1 MYIKEL
7 TETDEEKRE
16 RSVEDNV
23 DDGDKAVLV
32 SRGNVIVLTT
42 KRAFVGV
49 GARALFYPTL
59 VYNVVRN
66 KLESEFRWW
75 DRVAE
80 FILLGAVPFPSD
92 VPQLKEL
99 GVCGVITLNEPYE
112 TLVPSSLY
120 KSYCI
125 DHLVIA
131 TRDYCFAPS
140 MEAICQAVEFI
151 HRNASLG
158 KTTYVHCKAG
168 RGRSTTI
175 VICYLVQHKNMT
187 PEAAYSYV
195 RSIRPRVLLA
205 AAQWKAVVEYY
216 HVKVL
221 NTQSCLTD
229 ATSALIPRNVKQV
242 CSGNVVVFDDGSMV
256 VVTHSDLE
264 GYNDDD
270 SRSRRSVKVNG
281 NELWAAAA
289 DLSMVYRVKV
299 VGQAAMARIS
309 CLWLGLR
316 EDQKLSGKNLSMGG
330 ISVDISVY

>member
-1 MYIKEL
+1 MYIEELIEKE
-7 TETDEEKRE
+7 E
-16 RSVEDNV
+16 RLVGSVN
-23 DDGDKAVLV
+23 DGDKEIVV

-42 KRAFVGV
+42 KMAVVGV

-59 VYNVVRN
+59 IYNVVRN
-66 KLESEFRWW
+66 K
-75 DRVAE
+75 
-80 FILLGAVPFPSD
+80 FILLGAVPFQSD
-92 VPQLKEL
+92 VPRLKEL

-140 MEAICQAVEFI
+140 MEAICQAVDFI

-168 RGRSTTI
+168 RGRSTTV
-175 VICYLVQHKNMT
+175 VICYLVQHKHMT
-187 PEAAYSYV
+187 PEAAYDYV
-195 RSIRPRVLLA
+195 RSIRPRVKLA
-205 AAQWKAVVEYY
+205 TTQWKAVLEYY

-221 NTQSCLTD
+221 NTPSSLPD
-229 ATSALIPRNVKQV
+229 ATSALVPRNVQQV

-256 VVTHSDLE
+256 LVTHSDVE
-264 GYNDDD
+264 GYDDDD
-270 SRSRRSVKVNG
+270 SQRSMNVAG

-299 VGQAAMARIS
+299 VGQAALARIS
-309 CLWLGLR
+309 CLWLKMR
-316 EDQKLSGKNLSMGG
+316 EDHKLSGKNLSMRG

>member
-1 MYIKEL
+1 MYIEEVIEKE
-7 TETDEEKRE
+7 E
-16 RSVEDNV
+16 RSVEEVSNV
-23 DDGDKAVLV
+23 ADGDEEIVV

-42 KRAFVGV
+42 KMALVGV

-66 KLESEFRWW
+66 KVEAEFHWW
-75 DRVAE
+75 DRVAQ
-80 FILLGAVPFPSD
+80 FILLGAVPFQSD
-92 VPQLKEL
+92 VPRLKEL

-140 MEAICQAVEFI
+140 MEAICQAVDFI

-168 RGRSTTI
+168 RGRSTTV
-175 VICYLVQHKNMT
+175 VICYLVQHKHMT
-187 PEAAYSYV
+187 PEAAYDYV
-195 RSIRPRVLLA
+195 KSIRPRVKLA
-205 AAQWKAVVEYY
+205 TTQWKAVLEYY

-221 NTQSCLTD
+221 NTQSSLSD
-229 ATSALIPRNVKQV
+229 ATSALISRNMKQV

-256 VVTHSDLE
+256 LVTHSDVE
-264 GYNDDD
+264 GYDE
-270 SRSRRSVKVNG
+270 RSMNVAG

-289 DLSMVYRVKV
+289 DISMVYRVKV
-299 VGQAAMARIS
+299 VGQAALARIS

-316 EDQKLSGKNLSMGG
+316 ENHKLSRENLSMGG

>member
-1 MYIKEL
+1 MYIEELIEKE
-7 TETDEEKRE
+7 E
-16 RSVEDNV
+16 RLVGSVN
-23 DDGDKAVLV
+23 DGDKEIVV

-42 KRAFVGV
+42 KMAVVGV

-59 VYNVVRN
+59 IYNVVRN
-66 KLESEFRWW
+66 KVEPEFHWW
-75 DRVAE
+75 DRVAQ
-80 FILLGAVPFPSD
+80 FILLGAVPFQSD
-92 VPQLKEL
+92 VPRLKEL

-140 MEAICQAVEFI
+140 MEAICQAVDFI

-168 RGRSTTI
+168 RGRSTTV
-175 VICYLVQHKNMT
+175 VICYLVQHKQMT
-187 PEAAYSYV
+187 PEAAYDYV
-195 RSIRPRVLLA
+195 RSIRPRVKLA
-205 AAQWKAVVEYY
+205 TTQWKAVLEYY

-221 NTQSCLTD
+221 NTQSSLPD

-256 VVTHSDLE
+256 LVTHSDVE
-264 GYNDDD
+264 GYDDDD
-270 SRSRRSVKVNG
+270 SQRSMNVAG

-299 VGQAAMARIS
+299 VGQAALARIS
-309 CLWLGLR
+309 CLWLKMR
-316 EDQKLSGKNLSMGG
+316 EDHKLSGKNLSMRG

>member
-1 MYIKEL
+1 MYIEEVIEK
-7 TETDEEKRE
+7 EEKGE
-16 RSVEDNV
+16 SFVEEDGVVV
-23 DDGDKAVLV
+23 DGCKEIIV
-32 SRGNVIVLTT
+32 SRGNVIVMTT
-42 KRAFVGV
+42 KRALVGV

-59 VYNVVRN
+59 MYNVVRN

-80 FILLGAVPFPSD
+80 FILLGAVPFQSD
-92 VPQLKEL
+92 VLRLKEL

-120 KSYCI
+120 KAYCI

-168 RGRSTTI
+168 RGRSTTV
-175 VICYLVQHKNMT
+175 VICYLVRHKHMT
-187 PEAAYSYV
+187 PEAAYAYV

-205 AAQWKAVVEYY
+205 ATQWKAVLEYY
-216 HVKVL
+216 HAKVL
-221 NTQSCLTD
+221 NTQSSLTNS
-229 ATSALIPRNVKQV
+229 TSALIPRNAKQV
-242 CSGNVVVFDDGSMV
+242 CSGNVVVFDDVSMV
-256 VVTHSDLE
+256 VVTHSDVE
-264 GYNDDD
+264 GYDTDD
-270 SRSRRSVKVNG
+270 SRRSMNNAG

-289 DLSMVYRVKV
+289 DLRMVYRVKV
-299 VGQAAMARIS
+299 MGHAALARIS
-309 CLWLGLR
+309 YMWLGLR
-316 EDQKLSGKNLSMGG
+316 EGHKLSGKNLSMGG